1 MGSSSVGTATMLA
14 KERPGSLSI
23 SGSTQVMEKQL
34 ERDHEVQVHVILM
47 VRNKVDEGLSGT
59 NSIFYKAVS

>member
-34 ERDHEVQVHVILM
+34 ERDHEVQVILM
-47 VRNKVDEGLSGT
+47 VRNKVDEGL
-59 NSIFYKAVS
+59 